1 MPHSVELPLDVHEP
15 LERYL
20 LEHLELPVLP
30 EAAAR
35 IIVLC
40 EDPDSTARDIQ
51 AVLERDPALASHVLR
66 IANSAL
72 FAPVE
77 PIVSLNQAVGRLGM
91 TTIRN
96 LSLAVALQGR
106 LFPSKQV
113 EQATRVIWSHSALTA
128 VYARDVAR
136 RMRCSGEA
144 AFLWGLMHDVGRPLV
159 LQAAL
164 ERPDL
169 LHAEPGDAQL
179 LEAAMDAFHGRV
191 GARLVRAWGLP
202 YPIAAVVG
210 CHHDPDAAGEHARG
224 ARITRLADLLAH
236 WALEDVL
243 DVDDFPHDDPVIADL
258 GLPESEL
265 HELLALRQQAVLL
278 ALGLGG

>member
-1 MPHSVELPLDVHEP
+1 MPASVELPLDVHEP
-15 LERYL
+15 LERFL
-20 LEHLELPVLP
+20 IENMELPVLP

-35 IIVLC
+35 IIALC
-40 EDPDSTARDIQ
+40 EDPDSDARDIQ
-51 AVLERDPALASHVLR
+51 SVLERDPSLASHVLR

-77 PIVSLNQAVGRLGM
+77 PIVSLPQAISRLGM

-96 LSLAVALQGR
+96 LSLAVAVQGR
-106 LFPSKQV
+106 LFKSKQH
-113 EQATRVIWSHSALTA
+113 EQLTRSMWTHSALTA

-136 RMRCSGEA
+136 RMRVSGEA

-159 LQAAL
+159 LQAAID
-164 ERPDL
+164 RPEILGVGPDSG
-169 LHAEPGDAQL
+169 AL
-179 LEAAMDAFHGRV
+179 LEAAMDAFHARV

-210 CHHDPDAAGEHARG
+210 YHHDPDAAGEHARG

-236 WALEDVL
+236 WALDDSQGVG
-243 DVDDFPHDDPVIADL
+243 DFPRDEPVIADL
-258 GLPESEL
+258 GLPLSEL
-265 HELLALRQQAVLL
+265 DELLALRQQAVLL
-278 ALGLGG
+278 ALGLG